1 MAANSAFD
9 KDTLDAA
16 ADLIAPKV
24 HRGALQPITVGF
36 VALVDC
42 APLIVARH
50 KGFAEA
56 EGIELTL
63 TREPSWANIRDR
75 VVLGHFEAAHMLAP
89 MPIAATLGLGQ
100 VATAIAVPLVLNIA
114 GNGISVTTSVY
125 RAMQASGDPGS
136 IDQPATSGRAL
147 KRVVDARKA
156 AGEPPLCF
164 GMTYPFS
171 SHNYELRYWLAA
183 AGIDPELDVRLIVV
197 PPPRMVETMAAG
209 DIDGYC
215 VGAPW
220 PTMAVE
226 AGMAHMVA
234 TTIAMKPSSPEKV
247 LGVRAAWA
255 ERNPALHGALVRAV
269 AAACA
274 WCEDPEHVDELT
286 ELLSQPEHVNAP
298 AALIRR
304 ALTGRLVTAP
314 GAEATHIPGYLRFA
328 GAGANRPRVADA
340 LWYATQMVRWHQT
353 GSLDR
358 ALDAARSAFRPD
370 LYDRALGPEANTMD
384 APDGPFALFD
394 GIRFDPDDPAG
405 YLARLAGRPA

>member
-1 MAANSAFD
+1 M
-9 KDTLDAA
+9 LDAA

-24 HRGALQPITVGF
+24 HRGTLQPITVGF

-50 KGFAEA
+50 KGFAGA
-56 EGIELTL
+56 EGIDLTL

-89 MPIAATLGLGQ
+89 MPIAAALGLGQ
-100 VATAIAVPLVLNIA
+100 AATAIAVPLVLNIA

-125 RAMQASGDPGS
+125 RAMAASGDPGG
-136 IDQPATSGRAL
+136 IDQPAMSGRAL
-147 KRVVDARKA
+147 KRVVEARKA
-156 AGEPPLCF
+156 AGEPPLSF

-234 TTIAMKPSSPEKV
+234 TTLAMKPSNPEKG
-247 LGVRAAWA
+247 LGV
-255 ERNPALHGALVRAV
+255 
-269 AAACA
+269 
-274 WCEDPEHVDELT
+274 
-286 ELLSQPEHVNAP
+286 
-298 AALIRR
+298 
-304 ALTGRLVTAP
+304 
-314 GAEATHIPGYLRFA
+314 
-328 GAGANRPRVADA
+328 
-340 LWYATQMVRWHQT
+340 
-353 GSLDR
+353 
-358 ALDAARSAFRPD
+358 
-370 LYDRALGPEANTMD
+370 
-384 APDGPFALFD
+384 
-394 GIRFDPDDPAG
+394 
-405 YLARLAGRPA
+405 